1 MKVSWIYYG
10 PVQFLA
16 IVLLIVLIALIP
28 TPASHLGYRV
38 GDCFASKA
46 NNINK
51 VTEVGKYGLK
61 AITPSYN
68 SFTENFFTSKELQEA
83 IRIDCFDYFEVKDP
97 NNK

>member
-1 MKVSWIYYG
+1 MKPHWIYYG

-16 IVLLIVLIALIP
+16 IIVLMVAIALIP
-28 TPASHLGYRV
+28 TPGPRIGYQV

-46 NNINK
+46 GNINK

-68 SFTENFFTSKELQEA
+68 SFTENFFTVKELQEA

-97 NNK
+97 NKQ